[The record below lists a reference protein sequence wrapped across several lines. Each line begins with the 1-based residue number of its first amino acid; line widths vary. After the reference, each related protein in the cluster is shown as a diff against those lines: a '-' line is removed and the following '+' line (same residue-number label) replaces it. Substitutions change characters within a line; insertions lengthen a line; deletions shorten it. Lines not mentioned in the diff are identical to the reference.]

1 MIRKVLASDFEL
13 VYTLYMHPKTNPW
26 LLYEWMDADSFRP
39 IFEDLFGKG
48 VIYLFLDKEQPVGM
62 FKLVRYT
69 HRTDHIAYIGG
80 VAIHPDF
87 AGKGYGAAMMKAIL
101 GYSREI
107 GLLRL
112 ELSTAVT
119 NERAIRL
126 YEKVGFQKE
135 GVLRRYTHLRSEDK
149 FLDEVMMSYLF
160 SKP

>member
-13 VYTLYMHPKTNPW
+13 VYTLYMHPKINPW

-39 IFEDLFGKG
+39 IFEDLFENG

-135 GVLRRYTHLRSEDK
+135 GVLRHYTHLRSEGK

>member
-39 IFEDLFGKG
+39 IFEDLFEKG

-87 AGKGYGAAMMKAIL
+87 AGKGYGTAMMKAIL